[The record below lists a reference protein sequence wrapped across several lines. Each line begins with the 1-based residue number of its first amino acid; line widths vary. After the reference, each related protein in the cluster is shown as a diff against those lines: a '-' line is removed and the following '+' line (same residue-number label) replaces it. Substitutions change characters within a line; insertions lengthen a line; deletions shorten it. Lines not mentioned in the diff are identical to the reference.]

1 MEGEEVVQMMRP
13 KYYYVPPVPLRK
25 IFRSVIWNSTSD
37 NILISIDDGPG
48 DSSTTEILK
57 TLDELEV
64 KALFFVTVDAATKNR
79 YLIKEIIGQGH
90 SIGNHSSSHKRLR
103 FVSGSVLK
111 KEIVD
116 SKSAIEDVTGVPV
129 SYFRPPY
136 GAFDPFV
143 LKTITESGQICVM
156 WSLLSG
162 DYLGS
167 RSDTKKVIKNYLN
180 SDSIV
185 VYHDNLKSR
194 NTIIES
200 LKSTIQTANEKEF
213 TIGDPSICLS

>member
-1 MEGEEVVQMMRP
+1 MEGEKTVQMIRP
-13 KYYYVPPVPLRK
+13 KYYYMPPVSLRK
-25 IFRSVIWNSTSD
+25 IFRSVVWGSTSD

-48 DSSTTEILK
+48 ESSTNGILD
-57 TLDELEV
+57 TLGESEV
-64 KALFFVTVDAATKNR
+64 KALFFVTADAAIKNR
-79 YLIKEIIGQGH
+79 YLIKEILEQGH
-90 SIGNHSSSHKRLR
+90 SIGNHSYSHKRLR
-103 FVSGSVLK
+103 FVSASVLK
-111 KEIVD
+111 KEIVE
-116 SKSAIEDVTGVPV
+116 SKSAIEDITGIPV
-129 SYFRPPY
+129 KYFRPPY

-143 LKTITESGQICVM
+143 LKTIKAAGQICVM

-167 RSDTKKVIKNYLN
+167 RSDTKKVIQSYLT

-185 VYHDNLKSR
+185 VYHDNFKSR